1 MGYLRGKAVIDFW
14 LADENIVFAA
24 ALVLMI
30 AIGILQLVGLG
41 DFGADVDAGV
51 DMDADVDG
59 AGIADGLL
67 SFFGWG
73 RLPFMILL
81 VLFLMVFGLT
91 GFAGQQFFQSL
102 TGGLLPTL
110 LAVPGTAIVALPLTG
125 LLSKPLAKIIPQDET
140 TAVSIDDLTGRRA
153 MIDIGTAKAG
163 YPARA
168 KVQDRHGH
176 SHSLMVEPDSE
187 DGIFNTGEEVL
198 LVRREG
204 DIFKA
209 VAIGT
214 HWLNEA

>member
-1 MGYLRGKAVIDFW
+1 VIEFW

-30 AIGILQLVGLG
+30 ALGLLQLIG
-41 DFGADVDAGV
+41 FGGFDSDI

-59 AGIADGLL
+59 TGVAGGLL
-67 SFFGWG
+67 SFLGWG

-91 GFAGQQFFQSL
+91 GFAGQQFVQSL
-102 TGGLLPTL
+102 TGGLLSPF
-110 LAVPGTAIVALPLTG
+110 LAVTGALLVALPVTG
-125 LLSKPLAKIIPQDET
+125 LLSKPLARILPGDET

-153 MIDIGTAKAG
+153 IIDIGTARPG

-168 KVQDRHGH
+168 KVKDRHGH
-176 SHSLMVEPDSE
+176 GHALMVEPDNE
-187 DGIFNTGEEVL
+187 DGIFVTGEEVL

-209 VAIGT
+209 VAVGT
-214 HWLNEA
+214 RWLNDS

>member
-1 MGYLRGKAVIDFW
+1 MIEFW

-30 AIGILQLVGLG
+30 ALGLLQLIG
-41 DFGADVDAGV
+41 FGGFDSDI

-59 AGIADGLL
+59 TGVAGGLL
-67 SFFGWG
+67 SFLGWG

-81 VLFLMVFGLT
+81 VLFLMIFGLT
-91 GFAGQQFFQSL
+91 GFAGQQFVQSL
-102 TGGLLPTL
+102 TGGLLSPF
-110 LAVPGTAIVALPLTG
+110 LAVTGALLVALPVTG
-125 LLSKPLAKIIPQDET
+125 LLSKPLARILPGDET

-153 MIDIGTAKAG
+153 IIDIGTARPG

-168 KVQDRHGH
+168 KVKDRHGH
-176 SHSLMVEPDSE
+176 GHALMVEPDNE
-187 DGIFNTGEEVL
+187 DGIFVTGEEVL

-214 HWLNEA
+214 RWLNDS

>member
-1 MGYLRGKAVIDFW
+1 MIEFW

-30 AIGILQLVGLG
+30 ALGLLQLIG
-41 DFGADVDAGV
+41 FGGFDSDI

-59 AGIADGLL
+59 TGVAGGLL
-67 SFFGWG
+67 SFLGWG

-81 VLFLMVFGLT
+81 VLFLMIFGLT
-91 GFAGQQFFQSL
+91 GFAEQQFVQSL
-102 TGGLLPTL
+102 TGGLLSPF
-110 LAVPGTAIVALPLTG
+110 LAVTGALLVALPVTG
-125 LLSKPLAKIIPQDET
+125 LLSKPLARILPGDET

-153 MIDIGTAKAG
+153 IIDIGTARPG

-168 KVQDRHGH
+168 KVKDRHGH
-176 SHSLMVEPDSE
+176 GHALMVEPDNE
-187 DGIFNTGEEVL
+187 DGIFVTGEEVL

-209 VAIGT
+209 VAVGT
-214 HWLNEA
+214 RWLNDS

>member
-1 MGYLRGKAVIDFW
+1 MIEFW

-30 AIGILQLVGLG
+30 ALGLLQLIG
-41 DFGADVDAGV
+41 FGGFDSDI

-59 AGIADGLL
+59 TGVAGGLL
-67 SFFGWG
+67 SFLGWG

-81 VLFLMVFGLT
+81 VLFLMIFGLT
-91 GFAGQQFFQSL
+91 GFAGQQFVQSL
-102 TGGLLPTL
+102 TGGLLPPF
-110 LAVPGTAIVALPLTG
+110 LAVTGALLVALPVTG
-125 LLSKPLAKIIPQDET
+125 LLSKPLARILPGDET

-153 MIDIGTAKAG
+153 IIDIGTARPG

-168 KVQDRHGH
+168 KVKDRHGH
-176 SHSLMVEPDSE
+176 GHALMVEPDNE
-187 DGIFNTGEEVL
+187 DGIFVTGEEVL

-209 VAIGT
+209 VAVGT
-214 HWLNEA
+214 RWLNDS

>member
-1 MGYLRGKAVIDFW
+1 MIEFW

-30 AIGILQLVGLG
+30 ALGLLQLIG
-41 DFGADVDAGV
+41 FGGFDSDI

-59 AGIADGLL
+59 TGVAGGLL
-67 SFFGWG
+67 SFLGWG

-91 GFAGQQFFQSL
+91 GFAGQQFVQSL
-102 TGGLLPTL
+102 TGGLLSPF
-110 LAVPGTAIVALPLTG
+110 LAVTGALLVALPVTG
-125 LLSKPLAKIIPQDET
+125 LLSKPLARILPGDET

-153 MIDIGTAKAG
+153 IIDIGTARPG

-168 KVQDRHGH
+168 KVKDRHGH
-176 SHSLMVEPDSE
+176 GHALMVEPDNE
-187 DGIFNTGEEVL
+187 DGIFVTGEEVL

-209 VAIGT
+209 VAVGT
-214 HWLNEA
+214 RWLNDS

>member
-1 MGYLRGKAVIDFW
+1 VIEFW

-30 AIGILQLVGLG
+30 ALGLLQLIG
-41 DFGADVDAGV
+41 FGGFDSDI

-59 AGIADGLL
+59 TGVAGGLL
-67 SFFGWG
+67 SFLGWG

-81 VLFLMVFGLT
+81 VLFLMIFGLT
-91 GFAGQQFFQSL
+91 GFAGQQFVQSL
-102 TGGLLPTL
+102 TGGLLPPF
-110 LAVPGTAIVALPLTG
+110 LAVTGALLVALPVTG
-125 LLSKPLAKIIPQDET
+125 LLSKPLARILPGDET

-153 MIDIGTAKAG
+153 IIDIGTARPG

-168 KVQDRHGH
+168 KVKDRHGH
-176 SHSLMVEPDSE
+176 GHALMVEPDNE
-187 DGIFNTGEEVL
+187 DGIFVTGEEVL

-209 VAIGT
+209 VAVGT
-214 HWLNEA
+214 RWLNDS

>member
-1 MGYLRGKAVIDFW
+1 VIEFW

-30 AIGILQLVGLG
+30 ALGLLQLIG
-41 DFGADVDAGV
+41 FGGFDSDI

-59 AGIADGLL
+59 TGVAGGLL
-67 SFFGWG
+67 SFLGGG

-81 VLFLMVFGLT
+81 VLFLMIFGLT
-91 GFAGQQFFQSL
+91 GFAGQQFVQSL
-102 TGGLLPTL
+102 TGGLLSPF
-110 LAVPGTAIVALPLTG
+110 LAVTGALLVALPVTG
-125 LLSKPLAKIIPQDET
+125 LLSKPLARILPGDET

-153 MIDIGTAKAG
+153 IIDIGTARPG

-168 KVQDRHGH
+168 KVKDRHGH
-176 SHSLMVEPDSE
+176 GHALMVEPDNE
-187 DGIFNTGEEVL
+187 DGIFVTGEEVL

-209 VAIGT
+209 VAVGT
-214 HWLNEA
+214 RWLNDS

>member
-1 MGYLRGKAVIDFW
+1 MIEFW

-30 AIGILQLVGLG
+30 ALGLLQLIG
-41 DFGADVDAGV
+41 FGGFDSDI

-59 AGIADGLL
+59 TGVAGGLL
-67 SFFGWG
+67 SFLGWG

-81 VLFLMVFGLT
+81 VLFLMIFGLT
-91 GFAGQQFFQSL
+91 GFAGQQFVQSL
-102 TGGLLPTL
+102 TGGLLSPF
-110 LAVPGTAIVALPLTG
+110 LAVTGALLVALPVTG
-125 LLSKPLAKIIPQDET
+125 LLSKPLARILPGDET

-153 MIDIGTAKAG
+153 IIDIGTARPG

-168 KVQDRHGH
+168 KVKDRHGH
-176 SHSLMVEPDSE
+176 GHALMVEPDNE
-187 DGIFNTGEEVL
+187 DGIFVTGEEVL

-209 VAIGT
+209 VAVGT
-214 HWLNEA
+214 RWLNDS

>member
-1 MGYLRGKAVIDFW
+1 MIDFW

-30 AIGILQLVGLG
+30 AIGILQLIGFG
-41 DFGADVDAGV
+41 EIGADVDSGV
-51 DMDADVDG
+51 DIDADIDG
-59 AGIADGLL
+59 AGVAGGLL

-73 RLPFMILL
+73 RLPFMMLL

-91 GFAGQQFFQSL
+91 GFAGQQFVQSL

-110 LAVPGTAIVALPLTG
+110 LAVPGAALVALPVTG
-125 LLSKPLAKIIPQDET
+125 LLSKPLAKVIPRDET

-153 MIDIGTAKAG
+153 TIDIGTAKAG

-168 KVQDRHGH
+168 KVKDRHGH
-176 SHSLMVEPDSE
+176 SHSLMVEPDSA
-187 DGIFNTGEEVL
+187 DGIFNSGEEVL

-209 VAIGT
+209 VAVGT